1 MHRAMK
7 NSLVIILLLT
17 FGSINFSTHAQI
29 VARFTLDECAKEF
42 YRESNTDLVKKA
54 SELRDCIIGKKF
66 PAFKATALTGK
77 EYSNADFDNKV
88 VFITSWFTT
97 CAPCIAEIP
106 MFKELNEIYR
116 DKGFVFLSFTPN
128 NAEQIT
134 KFIKERPIPYDVITD
149 AEGLIQ
155 FEMQW
160 NYGYPTNIIINKK
173 GEIVEFKNGSPVDK
187 EGLEKAKAEFI
198 AIIERELSR

>member
-1 MHRAMK
+1 MRTRVFTLMLFC
-7 NSLVIILLLT
+7 SGI
-17 FGSINFSTHAQI
+17 SYSMYAQT
-29 VARFTLDECAKEF
+29 ANPRFTLDECAKVF
-42 YRESNTDLVKKA
+42 YNEDNVEVNNFEKKA
-54 SELRDCIIGKKF
+54 AALKECIIGKKF
-66 PAFKATALTGK
+66 PAFKASALTGK
-77 EYSNADFDNKV
+77 EYSNIDFQNKV

-97 CAPCIAEIP
+97 CPPCIAEMP
-106 MFKELNEIYR
+106 MLNELNEKYK
-116 DKGFVFLSFTPN
+116 DKGFLFLSFTPN

-134 KFIKERPIPYDVITD
+134 KFIKERPLTYDVITD

-173 GEIVEFKNGSPVDK
+173 GEIVEFKNGSAMDK

-198 AIIERELSR
+198 AIIERELSK